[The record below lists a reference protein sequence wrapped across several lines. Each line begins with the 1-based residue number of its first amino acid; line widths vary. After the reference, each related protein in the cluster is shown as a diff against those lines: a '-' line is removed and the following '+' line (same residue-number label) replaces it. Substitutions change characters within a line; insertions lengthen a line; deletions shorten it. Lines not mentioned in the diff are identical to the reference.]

1 MESAVVS
8 LEQIDVLYDK
18 DRDVLYISF
27 GPLQEADDSELL
39 ENDVIVRYK
48 GQKVIGLTILSF
60 SKRSS
65 QKRLSS

>member
-1 MESAVVS
+1 MESVVAS

-27 GPLQEADDSELL
+27 GPSQEADDSELL
-39 ENDVIVRYK
+39 ENDVIIRYRGK
-48 GQKVIGLTILSF
+48 KVIGLTILSF

-65 QKRLSS
+65 Q

>member
-1 MESAVVS
+1 MEGVVAN

-27 GPLQEADDSELL
+27 GPPQEADDSELL

-48 GQKVIGLTILSF
+48 GEKVVGLTVLSF
-60 SKRSS
+60 SRRSS
-65 QKRLSS
+65 R